1 MGMGPI
7 HINRNRQSLGQF
19 TDQEVADGLQSGR
32 FRPDD
37 LGWHEQ
43 MDSWQ
48 PLSTFVGL
56 PPASGMPSSPPPLN
70 AGPTPSASA
79 STDAALVWESAAPP
93 PILTALV
100 ETIKQVLTKPA
111 ETFQAMPCEG
121 GFGKPLKFY
130 ILVSWISS
138 TVGLL
143 YQAAATLI
151 NPAVFA
157 GEEFKNIPGAVLVLI
172 FAGLIVLM
180 PVFLF
185 LRSFLAAGILHLALM
200 LVGGARK
207 PFETTFRVLCYS
219 SGSTSAFQL
228 VPICGP
234 WFFLVGSLV
243 YSAIGL
249 KEAHR
254 TELWR
259 PILAIFLIFF
269 VCCGAV
275 FGLFA
280 TAAWF
285 GYSAMH
291 LAK

>member
-1 MGMGPI
+1 MAIDAKYG
-7 HINRNRQSLGQF
+7 RSL
-19 TDQEVADGLQSGR
+19 DR
-32 FRPDD
+32 FGGFDRRRIR
-37 LGWHEQ
+37 
-43 MDSWQ
+43 
-48 PLSTFVGL
+48 
-56 PPASGMPSSPPPLN
+56 LN
-70 AGPTPSASA
+70 AHDFLFQRSFLQKQFYRISI
-79 STDAALVWESAAPP
+79 ALAHLGS
-93 PILTALV
+93 
-100 ETIKQVLTKPA
+100 
-111 ETFQAMPCEG
+111 
-121 GFGKPLKFY
+121 
-130 ILVSWISS
+130 
-138 TVGLL
+138 VG
-143 YQAAATLI
+143 
-151 NPAVFA
+151 A
-157 GEEFKNIPGAVLVLI
+157 GECRGFLANEWLGKFEDIAIEFIDFHGNIAGHLKVLVLI

-185 LRSFLAAGILHLALM
+185 LRSFLAAGILHLALI

-234 WFFLVGSLV
+234 WFFLAASFV
-243 YSAIGL
+243 YSVIGL

>member
-1 MGMGPI
+1 MGSI

-37 LGWHEQ
+37 LGWHES
-43 MDSWQ
+43 MASWQ
-48 PLSTFVGL
+48 PLSTFANL
-56 PPASGMPSSPPPLN
+56 PPASGTPSVPPPF
-70 AGPTPSASA
+70 SAVPAVDSGSA
-79 STDAALVWESAAPP
+79 APVWESATPP
-93 PILTALV
+93 PFLTALV
-100 ETIKQVLTKPA
+100 ATVKQVLSKPV

-121 GFGKPLKFY
+121 GFEKPLKFY
-130 ILVSWISS
+130 VIVSWVSS

-143 YQAAATLI
+143 YQLAATLI
-151 NPAVFA
+151 NPAMFA
-157 GEEFKNIPGAVLVLI
+157 GDDFKNIPAAMLALI
-172 FAGLIVLM
+172 FVGLIVFM
-180 PVFLF
+180 PALLF

-200 LVGGARK
+200 LVGGAQK

-243 YSAIGL
+243 YSVIGL

-259 PILAIFLIFF
+259 PILAIFLIFL
-269 VCCGAV
+269 VCCGAF
-275 FGLFA
+275 FGLIG
-280 TAAWF
+280 AAVWPS
-285 GYSAMH
+285 YWAAHM
-291 LAK
+291 AK

>member
-1 MGMGPI
+1 MGSI

-37 LGWHEQ
+37 LGWHES

-48 PLSTFVGL
+48 PLSSFANL
-56 PPASGMPSSPPPLN
+56 PPALGIPSSPPPIS
-70 AGPTPSASA
+70 AVPTDDPASA
-79 STDAALVWESAAPP
+79 APVWESDSPP
-93 PILTALV
+93 PFLTALV
-100 ETIKQVLTKPA
+100 ETVKQVLTKPV
-111 ETFQAMPCEG
+111 ETFQAMPGNG
-121 GFGKPLKFY
+121 GFGKPLTFY
-130 ILVSWISS
+130 IVVSWVSS

-157 GEEFKNIPGAVLVLI
+157 GEEFKNIPGAMLALI
-172 FAGLIVLM
+172 FVGLIVLM
-180 PVFLF
+180 PVILF

-200 LVGGARK
+200 VVGGARK

-219 SGSTSAFQL
+219 SGSTSTLQL

-243 YSAIGL
+243 YSVIGL

-269 VCCGAV
+269 VCCGAI
-275 FGLFA
+275 FGIIGTA
-280 TAAWF
+280 TWL
-285 GYSAMH
+285 GYSALHM
-291 LAK
+291 AK